1 MDSKGY
7 VTFTTSATL
16 NTTLRFYFA
25 RRKSADESAKMQ
37 LIPTGGEAR
46 VFDTPFDAYADSG
59 AIELAQGTEYTIKQK
74 SSEQAVIL
82 VVVTE
87 SE

>member
-7 VTFTTSATL
+7 ITFTTSGTL
-16 NTTLRFYFA
+16 NTTVRFYFA
-25 RRKSADESAKMQ
+25 RRKEADESAKMQ
-37 LIPTGGEAR
+37 LIPTGGTAQ
-46 VFDTPFDAYADSG
+46 VFDTPFASYADSG
-59 AIELAQGTEYTIKQK
+59 EIGLAPGTEYTIKQK